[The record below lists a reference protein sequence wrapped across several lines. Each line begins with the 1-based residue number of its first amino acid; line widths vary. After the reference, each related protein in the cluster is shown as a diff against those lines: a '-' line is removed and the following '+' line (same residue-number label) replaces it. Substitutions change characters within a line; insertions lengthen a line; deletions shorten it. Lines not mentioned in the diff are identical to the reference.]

1 MGEDLILFDEQGLIN
16 RLPMDQHPAAVYLAT
31 LQPTGR
37 RAARHALDLAAGILT
52 GGRADSLT
60 INWRAIRFQ
69 HTAAIRAQL
78 VERYRPATVNLTLS
92 AVRGALKAAWRL
104 GQMSAAD
111 YQLAVSV
118 ESVRGS
124 TIPAGREL
132 SAGEITALM
141 AACDSDTTH
150 AGIRDA
156 AVIALMYS
164 CGLRREEVISLTI
177 EDYDPE
183 TGRLVVRG
191 KGNKERTTYLAN
203 GALYALGDW
212 LKARGSES
220 GPLFYAINKSGR
232 INDQRAM
239 TPQAVYNLLA
249 KRAEQ
254 AGVNS
259 FSPHDLRRTFVSDM
273 LDAGA
278 DIATVAKMAGHANI
292 NTTNRYDRRPEE
304 AKKKAASLLHVP
316 YTKRKAKNEIH
327 QKG

>member
-1 MGEDLILFDEQGLIN
+1 MDNELLIIPDSDIVN

-31 LQPTGR
+31 LQPTGE

-60 INWRAIRFQ
+60 IPWPAIRFQ
-69 HTAAIRAQL
+69 HTAAIRAQM
-78 VERYRPATVNLTLS
+78 VQRYSPATVNLTLS
-92 AVRGALKAAWRL
+92 AVRGVLKAAWQL

-118 ESVRGS
+118 KSVKGS

-132 SAGEITALM
+132 SAGELSALM
-141 AACDSDTTH
+141 TACDSDTTH

-156 AVIALMYS
+156 AIIALMYS
-164 CGLRREEVISLTI
+164 CGLRREEVITLTM

-191 KGNKERTTYLAN
+191 KGKKERTTYLAN

-212 LKARGSES
+212 LKARGTEA

-232 INDQRAM
+232 INNQRAM

-278 DIATVAKMAGHANI
+278 DIATVAKIAGHANI
-292 NTTNRYDRRPEE
+292 NTTTRYDRRPEE
-304 AKKKAASLLHVP
+304 AKKKAAGLLHIP
-316 YTKRKAKNEIH
+316 YTKRKFDE
-327 QKG
+327 